1 MSKVYMPLHSNQAT
15 GRENGVT
22 LRDEG
27 QVAVPIPGIDE
38 QMTKKSVLCP
48 KIKFGDGQMQ
58 ATL

>member
-1 MSKVYMPLHSNQAT
+1 MPLHSNQAT

-48 KIKFGDGQMQ
+48 KIQFGDGQMQ